1 MTVSKTSKKSASK
14 STKAPSSKKAA
25 PKTPAKAAAPVKEVV
40 ETPVVNEVVET
51 PAPFAEL
58 TTAMTEFYNHM
69 QGVMTQLNALKTEF
83 RALEKKV
90 QKEGRQYQRLLAKKK
105 RKSGNRQPSGFVKP
119 TPISDELATF
129 LGKAKGSEMARTDV
143 TKEINAYIQK
153 HNLKD
158 AKNGRIIH
166 PDSKLSKLLKVGPKD
181 ELTFFNLQKYM
192 SHHFQKAKPSSA

>member
-14 STKAPSSKKAA
+14 STKAPSKKAA
-25 PKTPAKAAAPVKEVV
+25 PKTPVKEVV

-58 TTAMTEFYNHM
+58 TTAMTEFYAHM
-69 QGVMTQLNALKTEF
+69 QAVMTQLNSLKTEF
-83 RALEKKV
+83 RVLEKKV

-119 TPISDELATF
+119 TPISDELASF